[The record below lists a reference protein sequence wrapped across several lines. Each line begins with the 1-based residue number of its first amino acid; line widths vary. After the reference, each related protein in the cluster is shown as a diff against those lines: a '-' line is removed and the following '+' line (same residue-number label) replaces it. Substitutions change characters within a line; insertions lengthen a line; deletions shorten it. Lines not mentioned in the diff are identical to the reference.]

1 MKGLLI
7 YTFIFLLKQLIVRSD
22 EYVCDFR
29 AKNYLYDNQDMS
41 YCTINAKP
49 LDKITYI
56 CPNKIGAQCF
66 HNVNTSNNIEAH
78 LESSKIHIDYLLY
91 GSIIY
96 KNTLVVPPTV
106 PESVT
111 FYCFCRLETDVPEQ
125 SLKPPKFEGIGNHN
139 GSITLGESMKFDN
152 PISEALYKRNIYLNL
167 MEKGD
172 IENGYETII
181 ETEPEPEPEPEPES
195 ETETKPKSEPNPK
208 DKPKPKI
215 FKVIYKMIKGD
226 KVINQSQTETVE
238 ENPETP
244 REESTPEI
252 AKEESTT
259 ETTKEKST
267 PDNIEPVKKIKYG
280 VMKVT
285 VQKSSKVIKGC
296 DFDNKSTQ
304 HFTNPLANSEDS
316 NTKLCQINA
325 KPGEIVGFKCTK
337 DPRGYVE
344 PYGCFDSVY
353 VNNYVTS
360 LKTILPGYTSY
371 GSITDSTNT
380 FYLKLPHLINKSYTF
395 ECKCISKN
403 YSTDSY
409 IFQVN
414 VESGESDLIKKSF
427 N

>member
-7 YTFIFLLKQLIVRSD
+7 CTFIFLLKQLIVRSE

-29 AKNYLYDNQDMS
+29 AKNYLQDNKDMS

-49 LDKITYI
+49 FDKITYI

-66 HNVNTSNNIEAH
+66 HTVNTSNNMGAH
-78 LESSKIHIDYLLY
+78 LESSQIHINYLLY
-91 GSIIY
+91 GSTIY
-96 KNTLVVPPTV
+96 KDTLIVPPTV

-111 FYCFCRLETDVPEQ
+111 FYCFCRLETNVPEK

-139 GSITLGESMKFDN
+139 GNITLGESIKLDS
-152 PISEALYKRNIYLNL
+152 PISRALYKQNKYKNL
-167 MEKGD
+167 MEQGEK
-172 IENGYETII
+172 ENGDETII
-181 ETEPEPEPEPEPES
+181 EMEPEHEPEPEPE
-195 ETETKPKSEPNPK
+195 SEPNPK

-215 FKVIYKMIKGD
+215 IKVIYKTIKDD
-226 KVINQSQTETVE
+226 KVISKSQTEIVE
-238 ENPETP
+238 EKSETP
-244 REESTPEI
+244 
-252 AKEESTT
+252 KET
-259 ETTKEKST
+259 ST
-267 PDNIEPVKKIKYG
+267 PDQVEPVKKTKYG

-296 DFDNKSTQ
+296 DFGSKSTEY
-304 HFTNPLANSEDS
+304 FTNPIANSKNS

-325 KPGEIVGFKCTK
+325 KPGEIVGFKCIQEA
-337 DPRGYVE
+337 RGYVE
-344 PYGCFDSVY
+344 PYGCFDNVY
-353 VNNYVTS
+353 VNNYNTS

-371 GSITDSTNT
+371 ASKTDSTT
-380 FYLKLPHLINKSYTF
+380 AFYLKLPQLINKPYTF
-395 ECKCISKN
+395 ECKCRSN
-403 YSTDSY
+403 DYSTDSY